1 MGKHGAKNIILSS
14 RSGKKQAD
22 TMEMVEELGALGV
35 KVEVYESNVAV
46 ADDVRRMIS
55 DCARSMPRI
64 GGIIHGAYVNK
75 VGC

>member
-1 MGKHGAKNIILSS
+1 
-14 RSGKKQAD
+14 
-22 TMEMVEELGALGV
+22 MEMVEELGALGV
-35 KVEVYESNVAV
+35 TVEVYESNVAV
-46 ADDVRRMIS
+46 AEDVRRMIS